1 MEGFLQ
7 NDQTRAVTLLRGRR
21 VSTAE
26 DLFRGIWCSDRS
38 RVLTTIKPALLK
50 EGSMKDDCR
59 SHQWCFYQSC
69 SDAVTSYSDSSRTF
83 MHNFY
88 WLVISGLWCEAS
100 PRKLY
105 SNWTSL
111 YFSGAFTKKKEKKEK
126 KDLTADISARHWT
139 QELLVVRHSEGHWQ
153 QQKQFFCS
161 LIIGVQ
167 FI

>member
-1 MEGFLQ
+1 MNNQPKRAAYSVEGFLQ

-26 DLFRGIWCSDRS
+26 DLFRCIWCSDRS
-38 RVLTTIKPALLK
+38 LVLTTIKPALLTLFRTKLAQLEQWQFYNLLSASVTVNK

-59 SHQWCFYQSC
+59 SHQCCFYQSC

-100 PRKLY
+100 PCKLY

-111 YFSGAFTKKKEKKEK
+111 YFSEAFTKKKRF
-126 KDLTADISARHWT
+126 DSWH
-139 QELLVVRHSEGHWQ
+139 
-153 QQKQFFCS
+153 
-161 LIIGVQ
+161 
-167 FI
+167 